1 MSIASKAADIA
12 QKVHETTTSLGYQ
25 SSYYNPSYYNYVY
38 HTYDPSVYSPAYYTY
53 DSTYSYSSGYYYG
66 SSYYGYYYNSY
77 NAIYSVDSPWLWI
90 NICVHLALVGA
101 IVYYCKK
108 Q

>member
-12 QKVHETTTSLGYQ
+12 EKVHETTTSLGYRY
-25 SSYYNPSYYNYVY
+25 SYYKSSYYNYVY
-38 HTYDPSVYSPAYYTY
+38 DTYEPSVYSPVYYTY
-53 DSTYSYSSGYYYG
+53 DSYSYSNGYNYG

-77 NAIYSVDSPWLWI
+77 NAFYSADSPWLWV
-90 NICVHLALVGA
+90 NIFVHLTLIGAL
-101 IVYYCKK
+101 IYYCKK